1 MAVATPVFV
10 ESYVGKL
17 LVGGVS
23 GVCLS
28 LIRWRLFL
36 PENKKRLDNYCL
48 YPMSAVNVT
57 PTYGKFEGGWDTANP
72 PHATS
77 TGGAY
82 GIVYGATLSIYM
94 GINGTTD
101 GYLGSFK
108 ITSEEIGHSMIEG
121 ADFAFTADL
130 QGSLTRYPAT

>member
-17 LVGGVS
+17 LIGGSS

-36 PENKKRLDNYCL
+36 PENKKRQDNYCV
-48 YPMSAVNVT
+48 YPMSSVNVT
-57 PTYGKFEGGWDTANP
+57 PTYVKCEGGWDTANP
-72 PHATS
+72 PHATV

-82 GIVYGATLSIYM
+82 GIVYGATLTIFL
-94 GINGTTD
+94 GISGTTA

-130 QGSLTRYPAT
+130 QGTLTRSPTT